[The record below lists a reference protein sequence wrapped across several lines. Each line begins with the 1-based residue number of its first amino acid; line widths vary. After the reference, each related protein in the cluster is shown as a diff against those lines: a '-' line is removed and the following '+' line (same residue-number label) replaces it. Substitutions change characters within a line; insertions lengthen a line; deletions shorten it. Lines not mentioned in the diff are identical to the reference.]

1 MSDVTKYLSC
11 LCSYRARSKR
21 VIPILFLMVMVS
33 QVIGCSSPTPVGK
46 WKTDSFQPA
55 NPELKGP
62 GTLEVNI
69 REDQTFTAV
78 YESKDKSIKRGA
90 IGRWDKES
98 ERAIRLF
105 NKGGDGPDVTNAE
118 LQDGDTLLIIGKGL
132 AEKLERD

>member
-1 MSDVTKYLSC
+1 M
-11 LCSYRARSKR
+11 RGA
-21 VIPILFLMVMVS
+21 PILFLIMMFAPLL
-33 QVIGCSSPTPVGK
+33 GCSSPTPVGK
-46 WKTDSFQPA
+46 WKSDSFQPA

-69 REDQTFTAV
+69 REDQTFSAV

-105 NKGGDGPDVTNAE
+105 NRSGDGPDVTNAE
-118 LQDGDTLLIIGKGL
+118 LQGSDTLLIIGKGL
-132 AEKLERD
+132 AEKLKRD